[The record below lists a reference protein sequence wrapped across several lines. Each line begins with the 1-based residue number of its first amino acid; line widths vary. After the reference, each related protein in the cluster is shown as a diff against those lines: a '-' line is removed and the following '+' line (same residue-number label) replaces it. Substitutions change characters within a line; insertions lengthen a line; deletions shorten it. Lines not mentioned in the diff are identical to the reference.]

1 MIEPSKYLPRQMNGP
16 VLNSVLAAIED
27 GLVDAKEIE
36 RYLYRLSI
44 NTADETELE
53 TIGCLIGYPRPLVP
67 EGFNDENLFVLG
79 TLPITTDIKTG
90 FSTIDSEI
98 GGVFASVRRSTNNYM
113 DLNLYRNM
121 LDKVAYIKRY
131 GITLFSVDKI
141 AKLVSSSYTLTW
153 NANHDIV
160 INFTQDIGYKNIW
173 VLSNLF
179 SRIATEP
186 QVIITAG
193 GE

>member
-27 GLVDAKEIE
+27 GLADAKKIE

-79 TLPITTDIKTG
+79 TLPIATDPNTG

-113 DLNLYRNM
+113 DLSLYRNL

-131 GITLFSVDKI
+131 GITLYSVDKI

>member
-27 GLVDAKEIE
+27 GLADAKEIE

-79 TLPITTDIKTG
+79 TLPITTDINIG

-141 AKLVSSSYTLTW
+141 AKLVSSSYTLAW

>member
-27 GLVDAKEIE
+27 GLADAKEIE
-36 RYLYRLSI
+36 NYLYRLSI

-79 TLPITTDIKTG
+79 TIPIATDINTG
-90 FSTIDSEI
+90 FSTIDSEV

-113 DLNLYRNM
+113 DLNLYRNI

-141 AKLVSSSYTLTW
+141 AKLISSSYTLTW

-160 INFTQDIGYKNIW
+160 INFTQNIGYKNIW
-173 VLSNLF
+173 VLTNLF